1 MAAQADG
8 TVLIDTEI
16 DKSGAEAGGRE
27 VQKTLVGLT
36 ESMKNALQAFK
47 DAPSIIKQSFDIIKQ
62 SALDAA
68 NPAKVIGSAYL
79 STFDSVS
86 TGASKA
92 GAKVRNLQD
101 EIDRYTDAL
110 YYAERAGLGL
120 GDEEYDKA
128 LVGLKRAQQAATEY
142 KNELLKT
149 DNAQKK
155 TEKSGKK
162 LNKGLK
168 DTAKNAG
175 AAKMSLMGMLGRSV
189 LFSAVFRGLSMI
201 TRAITEGMQNLAR
214 YSDSTNKAL
223 SQLKSSLT
231 TLKNSFSVA
240 FAPVIE
246 YVTPALTLLISKLI
260 DINNWIA
267 QTMAALAGKDT
278 FTKAVAIQEDYA
290 ESLTDTQKAAK
301 EAAKEVKKATFAF
314 DTLIQ
319 TQKSSDT
326 DIYKGPTP
334 DQMFKTE
341 EVTTEAKVMADNIKK
356 TLSNLF
362 EPIKA
367 SWDQYGPSTISA
379 VKTMFGSLKQ
389 LAADV
394 GASFMQVWSD
404 EGYGKAITDDL
415 LITFSNMA
423 LTVANL
429 ADQFDKAWV
438 AGNTG
443 TSIMRHLGDLVL
455 IVTGFFREASESIK
469 NWAAELDFGPLLRAF
484 DKVLVSLMPVVSKV
498 GAGLLWLLDNVLLP
512 LAKWALEKAL
522 PAALELVAAGLDVL
536 NSVID
541 ALKPLAMWLWEEFI
555 KPIGEWTGAV
565 IIGAIKGITEK
576 LKEFSNWINN
586 NQDKVRYITELVAA
600 FFLAWKVTEFVGKI
614 KQMINILSET
624 GLMGALAKLVSK
636 LDLTSLGF
644 FGTVA
649 AVGALVLAAYEIY
662 KNWDKMTPTEKVI
675 AGILAAASAFAI
687 LAVSAGAVTG
697 PAGAALRAAAI
708 VAAVGAALIAIN
720 AGSRAAVS
728 SGGGS
733 RSFAATSSAPYV
745 AYSANIPMLATGTVV
760 PPKAGNFLAMLGDNN
775 KDYEVVSPLGT
786 IKEAVLEA
794 IKEAGGIG
802 NGTAKADLIIDGTK
816 FGQLVYKYNNKETQR
831 VGVRMVTTGG

>member
-8 TVLIDTEI
+8 TVIINTEI

-47 DAPSIIKQSFDIIKQ
+47 DAPSIVKQSFDIIKQ

-246 YVTPALTLLISKLI
+246 YVTPALTLLISKLV

-278 FTKAVAIQEDYA
+278 FTKAVAVQEDYA

-394 GASFMQVWSD
+394 GASFMQVWRD

-415 LITFSNMA
+415 LITFSNLA

-455 IVTGFFREASESIK
+455 LVTGFFREASESIK

-484 DKVLVSLMPVVSKV
+484 DNVLVILTPIVAKV
-498 GAGLLWLLDNVLLP
+498 GDALLWLLNNVLLP

-541 ALKPLAMWLWEEFI
+541 ALKPLAMWLWEDFI
-555 KPIGEWTGAV
+555 QPFGKWTGEV
-565 IIGAIKGITEK
+565 IITALKKIVEWLTKFSDWISDHQTAVQNITGIILAFFAAWAFVEFMTGIKNMLSVLPNLIGVLGGLLGKLNPIVIVLGSIIAIAA
-576 LKEFSNWINN
+576 
-586 NQDKVRYITELVAA
+586 YVAA
-600 FFLAWKVTEFVGKI
+600 A
-614 KQMINILSET
+614 
-624 GLMGALAKLVSK
+624 
-636 LDLTSLGF
+636 
-644 FGTVA
+644 
-649 AVGALVLAAYEIY
+649 
-662 KNWDKMTPTEKVI
+662 WDKMTPSEKLASKIIAVAGALALLVAVI
-675 AGILAAASAFAI
+675 AAGIQNYAMLAI
-687 LAVSAGAVTG
+687 AGAI
-697 PAGAALRAAAI
+697 AAI
-708 VAAVGAALIAIN
+708 AGFSLIGISSGAN
-720 AGSRAAVS
+720 QRG
-728 SGGGS
+728 SGGG
-733 RSFAATSSAPYV
+733 RSIPSYASTGYSSLSSIMPR
-745 AYSANIPMLATGTVV
+745 LATGTVV
-760 PPKAGNFLAMLGDNN
+760 PPKAGEFAAILGDNN

-786 IKEAVLEA
+786 MKQAFKEAIE
-794 IKEAGGIG
+794 EMGGIG